1 MWWMTRRAPLR
12 YVVGVMMSTGTHV
25 VDDAASTGTGCD
37 AVASMVLFVLDDD
50 DVAMTAL
57 LTRTWI
63 FHVIPCAFRI
73 NSWV

>member
-50 DVAMTAL
+50 DVAGTDTADL
-57 LTRTWI
+57 LLI
-63 FHVIPCAFRI
+63 FQVILCAFRI
-73 NSWV
+73 